1 MSQEGFQP
9 YKPKPPLEVQL
20 LVSGLGEW
28 IALENPRGLQ
38 IQADVV
44 GHFGFRLE
52 CDGLGFRPRD
62 HIGQFFAHFLVL
74 QNYLASTDLKYLPKA
89 AVSYRIFRDKIEV
102 EVQAYPSDLPTLPQG
117 FAGWEGRNPTHLTYN
132 AKPSE
137 LQTLVDFLKQS
148 VRS

>member
-1 MSQEGFQP
+1 MSLESHP
-9 YKPKPPLEVQL
+9 PHKPKPPLEIQL
-20 LVSGLGEW
+20 LIGGQTEW
-28 IALENPRGLQ
+28 LTLENPRNLQ
-38 IQADVV
+38 TKADVV

-62 HIGQFFAHFLVL
+62 HLGQFFAHFLVL

-89 AVSYRIFRDKIEV
+89 AVSYRIFADKIEL
-102 EVQAYPSDLPTLPQG
+102 EVQAYPTDLPTLPQG

-137 LQTLVDFLKQS
+137 LPTLINFLKQS
-148 VRS
+148 VQ

>member
-1 MSQEGFQP
+1 MSLQNHQP
-9 YKPKPPLEVQL
+9 HKPKPPLEIQL
-20 LVSGLGEW
+20 LIGEQTEW
-28 IALENPRGLQ
+28 LTLENPRNLQ
-38 IQADVV
+38 TRADVV

-62 HIGQFFAHFLVL
+62 HLGQFFAHFLVL

-89 AVSYRIFRDKIEV
+89 AVSYLIFSDKIEL
-102 EVQAYPSDLPTLPQG
+102 EIQAYPTDLPTLPQA

-137 LQTLVDFLKQS
+137 LPTLIAFLKQS
-148 VRS
+148 VHS